1 MLSAPSEPPAPDP
14 RMEDYV
20 VLELLGEGAMGSVQ
34 LVRRKHDGVR
44 LALKSVTIRKASDRT
59 LALNEVSILRRL
71 GHPGV
76 VRFEGSFTQGDSL
89 YILMDYCDGGDLS
102 TLLSEQRGAN
112 RRLPETYVRATLCQL
127 ADALAHCHGQKVVHR
142 DVKSRQTSP
151 TPRNIPLGHPHVTLS
166 HSSYTHTTR
175 FVSST

>member
-1 MLSAPSEPPAPDP
+1 
-14 RMEDYV
+14 MEDYV

-112 RRLPETYVRATLCQL
+112 RRLPETYVLSL
-127 ADALAHCHGQKVVHR
+127 IHI
-142 DVKSRQTSP
+142 SEP
-151 TPRNIPLGHPHVTLS
+151 TRP
-166 HSSYTHTTR
+166 
-175 FVSST
+175 